1 MCSMVLNKVANLV
14 SVSLNGIQK
23 EMDITQ
29 NFYKFIVSIFELLLY
44 PIPPRVPLSDSI

>member
-29 NFYKFIVSIFELLLY
+29 NFNKFIVSIFELLSY